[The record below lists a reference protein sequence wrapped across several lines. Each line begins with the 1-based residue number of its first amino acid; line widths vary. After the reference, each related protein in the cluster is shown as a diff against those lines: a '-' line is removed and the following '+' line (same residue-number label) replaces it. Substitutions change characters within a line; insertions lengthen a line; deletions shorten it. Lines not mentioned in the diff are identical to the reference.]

1 MTTNTMVAINT
12 QVVTGSPTSTIT
24 FTSIPQTY
32 TDLVLV
38 INCTASSST
47 TNYLYLQFNN
57 DGGSGS
63 LYSTTVLTGTG
74 SSAISN
80 RWSGRT
86 NFNIDYYA
94 TPSNTEISTRIVQ
107 LLNYSNTT
115 TYKTGLVRAS
125 RAGGG
130 ADATVG
136 LWRNTNAISRID
148 VTIASDTF
156 AVGSTFTLYGIAN
169 ADIGAYA
176 TGGIITQDS
185 TYYYHAFGSSGTFTP
200 SRALTADIL
209 VVAGGGGAGY
219 YGGGGGG
226 AGGVQY
232 LASQSLS
239 NGTGYSCVVGA
250 GGASATAS
258 PWSGTQGANSTFNTS
273 TVIAI
278 GGGAGKGNFGAL
290 VAGGNGGSGGAAGGY
305 PGTGTASGGT
315 ATAGTGGTFYGNNGG
330 GAIYSYSGGGGG
342 AGAVGGTAV
351 GTTVGAGG
359 NGTSAFSSW
368 LMAGGWGVLN
378 PADGLRYIA
387 GGGAGN
393 GGSNNGGLGGGGA
406 YATNGLPNTGSGSG
420 GDVATGGAGSGL
432 IIVRYLK

>member
-1 MTTNTMVAINT
+1 MTTNTMVAIQT
-12 QVVTGSPTSTIT
+12 VTLGSSQASVTLGSGGT
-24 FTSIPQTY
+24 IPQTY

-38 INCTASSST
+38 VNAST
-47 TNYLYLQFNN
+47 TSGNQNMRLNFNSDTYNNYSDTEL
-57 DGGSGS
+57 SGN
-63 LYSTTVLTGTG
+63 G
-74 SSAISN
+74 SSATSVRDTSVAFMPIDNVSYAQA
-80 RWSGRT
+80 
-86 NFNIDYYA
+86 NFNNVKII
-94 TPSNTEISTRIVQ
+94 NIM
-107 LLNYSNTT
+107 NYTNTT
-115 TYKTGLVRAS
+115 TYKTVLIRSNNAATGV
-125 RAGGG
+125 
-130 ADATVG
+130 DAAVG
-136 LWRNTNAISRID
+136 LWRATPQAITSIT
-148 VTIASDTF
+148 VGSSGTF

-169 ADIGAYA
+169 SDIGAYA

-185 TYYYHAFGSSGTFTP
+185 TYYYHAFGSSSTFTP